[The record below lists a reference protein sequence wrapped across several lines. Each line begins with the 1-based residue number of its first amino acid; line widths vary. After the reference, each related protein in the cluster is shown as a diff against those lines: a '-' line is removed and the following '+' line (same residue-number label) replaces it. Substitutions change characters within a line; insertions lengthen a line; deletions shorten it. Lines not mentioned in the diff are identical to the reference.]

1 MPKITYKVYDKI
13 EEIGRENWE
22 AAFGDQAEGYSF
34 YKAVEDS
41 RLAGFT
47 FHYLELCQDAH
58 PAVIAPLFCADLNLD
73 IALDGFPARVIK
85 FIRVFFP
92 RFLIYRTVFC
102 GSPFSESG
110 ALGARGTA
118 LNDPFIKDVLLQA
131 IDYHAEKC
139 RARMVVFKDFLEDDA
154 KRLDYLKSK
163 GFTKIDSFPAVSVGL
178 NFGSFEEYL
187 QSLGSA
193 TRKNLRKKL
202 KTAFAQGGIEVRLAQ
217 DVSPCIQEITR
228 LYENAYQAG
237 STKFEK
243 LTAEFF
249 LQVNKQLP
257 SQARFFL
264 YYLQGKLAAF
274 NLCLVHKNIL
284 IDKFIG
290 FDYAVSKRYNL
301 YFVSW
306 AHNIKWCL
314 EHSISA
320 YYPGQTDYEP
330 KIRLGGR
337 FIPLYVYLKH
347 RQAASNFM
355 LKLLAAFLKPDDF
368 GQASRG

>member
-1 MPKITYKVYDKI
+1 MPEITYKIYDKI
-13 EEIGRENWE
+13 EQIGRKSWE
-22 AAFGDQAEGYSF
+22 AAFGDQAEGYLF

-58 PAVIAPLFCADLNLD
+58 PAVIAPLFCADFNLD
-73 IALDGFPARVIK
+73 IAAEGFLARAIK
-85 FIRVFFP
+85 FVRIFIP

-110 ALGARGTA
+110 ALGARGPA
-118 LNDPFIKDVLLQA
+118 LSGPLLKDALLQA
-131 IDYHAEKC
+131 IESHAEKC
-139 RARMVVFKDFLEDDA
+139 RAQLIIFKDFLENDA
-154 KRLDYLKSK
+154 ERLDDLKRS
-163 GFTKIDSFPAVSVGL
+163 GFMKLDSFPAVGVDL

-202 KTAFAQGGIEVRLAQ
+202 KTASAQGGIEVRLVE
-217 DVSPCIQEITR
+217 DITHYVDEITR

-249 LQVNKQLP
+249 LQVNKQLS

-264 YYLQGKLAAF
+264 YYVHGKLAAF

-290 FDYAVSKRYNL
+290 FDYAVSNRYNL

-314 EHSISA
+314 EHSLSA

-330 KIRLGGR
+330 KIRLGGKL
-337 FIPLYVYLKH
+337 IPLYVYLKH
-347 RQAASNFM
+347 RQPVSNFM
-355 LKLLAAFLKPDDF
+355 LRLLALFLKPDNFD
-368 GQASRG
+368 QKIRG

>member
-1 MPKITYKVYDKI
+1 MPEITYKIYHKI
-13 EEIGRENWE
+13 EQIGRKSWE
-22 AAFGDQAEGYSF
+22 AAFGDQAEGYLF

-41 RLAGFT
+41 HLAGFT
-47 FHYLELCQDAH
+47 FNYLEFCQDAH
-58 PAVIAPLFCADLNLD
+58 PVVIAPLFCADFNLD
-73 IALDGFPARVIK
+73 IAAEGFLARAIK
-85 FIRVFFP
+85 FIRIFIP
-92 RFLIYRTVFC
+92 RFLICKTIFC
-102 GSPFSESG
+102 GSPFSECG
-110 ALGARGTA
+110 TLGVKDDALS
-118 LNDPFIKDVLLQA
+118 DPSLKRALLQA
-131 IDYHAEKC
+131 IESHAEKS
-139 RARMVVFKDFLEDDA
+139 RAQMIIFKDFLKDDTE
-154 KRLDYLKSK
+154 RLDDLKRS
-163 GFTKIDSFPAVSVGL
+163 GFIELDSFPAVGVDL

-202 KTAFAQGGIEVRLAQ
+202 KTAFAQGGIEVRLAE
-217 DVSPCIQEITR
+217 DISPHVDEITR

-249 LQVNKQLP
+249 LQVNKQLS

-264 YYLQGKLAAF
+264 YYVHGKLAAF

-290 FDYAVSKRYNL
+290 FDYAVSNRYNL

-314 EHSISA
+314 EHSINA

-330 KIRLGGR
+330 KIRLGGKL
-337 FIPLYVYLKH
+337 IPLYVYLKH
-347 RQAASNFM
+347 RQPVSNFM
-355 LKLLAAFLKPDDF
+355 LRLLALFLKPDNFD
-368 GQASRG
+368 QKIRG